1 MEILDIW
8 VYREQGLGYDPAGGR
23 DLTGYRV
30 EALDGSIG
38 KIDESSN
45 AVGQSYVIVD
55 TGPWIFGKKVM
66 LPAGAIERVDT
77 KDRNVYV
84 RLTKDQIKSAPE
96 YEESR
101 RDDAEYRDSLGS
113 YYGPII

>member
-1 MEILDIW
+1 MATIEMWTLSVATPPSVDLSGFEVEATDGKIGKVDQATH
-8 VYREQGLGYDPAGGR
+8 EAGGSFI
-23 DLTGYRV
+23 V
-30 EALDGSIG
+30 
-38 KIDESSN
+38 
-45 AVGQSYVIVD
+45 VD
-55 TGPWIFGKKVM
+55 TGPWIFGRKVM

-77 KDRNVYV
+77 KDRKVYV

-96 YEESR
+96 YDEFR